1 MASVYH
7 TSVRTLDEL
16 GQAAGRLLALQRFL
30 VERTDRKRCAESN
43 SSKVRPG
50 GLHIRKIQKM
60 QWTGCSS
67 KRGRHCA
74 EYRVEFW
81 LDVVVLEPHL
91 LEGVPLPWMLPMDD
105 LETWL
110 SMQPEQPTFLG
121 QVRGANKSP
130 NSAAAYGH
138 ISRTMALLVRLC
150 QAADMINEHHRGSL
164 SYLSCV
170 PRYSLAAGKVGAA
183 ERRARHKEYAISN
196 NEKIVL
202 EGLEQA
208 TSTRVG
214 NLSVVFYEWLQ
225 GAASPPSPPLSS
237 QESDGSDAAVPS
249 GEEWPSL
256 GLSPSQ
262 EREREPPRVWPAN
275 SSRVPKINAA
285 DVQRMARVR
294 NAGLIWDSLYTEG
307 NPDDGKSWTTS
318 ARSQRVARSP
328 LATVSVVCTI

>member
-7 TSVRTLDEL
+7 TSVRTVDEL

-30 VERTDRKRCAESN
+30 VECPDRKRRAESN

-50 GLHIRKIQKM
+50 GLHVRKIQKM
-60 QWTGCSS
+60 QWTDRAG
-67 KRGRHCA
+67 KRKRN
-74 EYRVEFW
+74 RVEFW

-91 LEGVPLPWMLPMDD
+91 LEGVPLPWLLAMDD

-121 QVRGANKSP
+121 QVRGASKSP

-138 ISRTMALLVRLC
+138 ISRTMALLMRLC
-150 QAADMINEHHRGSL
+150 QAADMINEHHRGPS

-170 PRYSLAAGKVGAA
+170 PRYSLAAGKIGAT
-183 ERRARHKEYAISN
+183 ERRARHKEYAISS

-214 NLSVVFYEWLQ
+214 NLSIVFYEWLQ
-225 GAASPPSPPLSS
+225 GAAPPPSPPLSS
-237 QESDGSDAAVPS
+237 QESDSGSDAAVPS
-249 GEEWPSL
+249 GEEWPAL

-262 EREREPPRVWPAN
+262 EREHEPPRVWPVN
-275 SSRVPKINAA
+275 TSKGVPKINAA
-285 DVQRMARVR
+285 DVERMARVR
-294 NAGLIWDSLYTEG
+294 NAGLIWDSLYTEV
-307 NPDDGKSWTTS
+307 NPEDGKSWTTS

>member
-1 MASVYH
+1 MASSVYH
-7 TSVRTLDEL
+7 TCVRNLDEL

-30 VERTDRKRCAESN
+30 VECPDRKRRAESN

-60 QWTGCSS
+60 WWTERAG
-67 KRGRHCA
+67 KRERN
-74 EYRVEFW
+74 RIEFW

-91 LEGVPLPWMLPMDD
+91 LEGVPLPWMLTVDN

-138 ISRTMALLVRLC
+138 ISHTMALLVRLC
-150 QAADMINEHHRGSL
+150 QAADMINEHHRGPS

-183 ERRARHKEYAISN
+183 ERRARHKEYAISS
-196 NEKIVL
+196 NEQTVL
-202 EGLEQA
+202 EGLERA

-214 NLSVVFYEWLQ
+214 NLSIVFYEWLQ
-225 GAASPPSPPLSS
+225 GAAPPSSPPLSP
-237 QESDGSDAAVPS
+237 QEGDGSSGAAVPS

-256 GLSPSQ
+256 GASPTP
-262 EREREPPRVWPAN
+262 EPELTRIWPAQAAAH
-275 SSRVPKINAA
+275 VPKINTT

-294 NAGLIWDSLYTEG
+294 NAGLIWDSLYTEV
-307 NPDDGKSWTTS
+307 NPDDGHSWTS
-318 ARSQRVARSP
+318 SSKPQKVARSP

>member
-16 GQAAGRLLALQRFL
+16 GQAAGRLLALQQFL
-30 VERTDRKRCAESN
+30 AEYPDRKRCTEP
-43 SSKVRPG
+43 SSCKARPG
-50 GLHIRKIQKM
+50 HLHIRKIQKM
-60 QWTGCSS
+60 QWAERSS
-67 KRGRHCA
+67 KRGRHRT
-74 EYRVEFW
+74 EYRAEFW
-81 LDVVVLEPHL
+81 LDVVVLEPHV
-91 LEGVPLPWMLPMDD
+91 LEGVPLPWMLAMDE
-105 LETWL
+105 LEPWL

-130 NSAAAYGH
+130 NSAAACGH
-138 ISRTMALLVRLC
+138 ISPTMALLVRLC
-150 QAADMINEHHRGSL
+150 QAADMINEHHRGPSA
-164 SYLSCV
+164 YLSCV
-170 PRYSLAAGKVGAA
+170 PRYSLAAGKIGAA
-183 ERRARHKEYAISN
+183 ERRARHKEYGISS

-214 NLSVVFYEWLQ
+214 NLSIVFYEWLQ

-237 QESDGSDAAVPS
+237 QESDGSDAALPS

-256 GLSPSQ
+256 GTSPRQ
-262 EREREPPRVWPAN
+262 EHEALRVWPVN
-275 SSRVPKINAA
+275 SSRVPKINAV

-294 NAGLIWDSLYTEG
+294 NAGLIWDSLYTEV
-307 NPDDGKSWTTS
+307 NLDDGKSWATS
-318 ARSQRVARSP
+318 SRSQRVARSP

>member
-30 VERTDRKRCAESN
+30 VECTDRKRRAESN

-50 GLHIRKIQKM
+50 GLHIRKVQKM
-60 QWTGCSS
+60 QWTERSG
-67 KRGRHCA
+67 KRGRHRA
-74 EYRVEFW
+74 ECRVEFW

-91 LEGVPLPWMLPMDD
+91 LEGVPLPWMLAMDD

-121 QVRGANKSP
+121 QVRGASKSP

-150 QAADMINEHHRGSL
+150 QAADMINEHHRGPS

-183 ERRARHKEYAISN
+183 ERRARHKEYAISS

-214 NLSVVFYEWLQ
+214 NLSIVFYEWLQ
-225 GAASPPSPPLSS
+225 GAAPPPSPPLSS
-237 QESDGSDAAVPS
+237 QESDSGSDAAVPS

-256 GLSPSQ
+256 GTSPTP
-262 EREREPPRVWPAN
+262 EHELTRVWPAN
-275 SSRVPKINAA
+275 SSRVPKINVA

-294 NAGLIWDSLYTEG
+294 NAGLIWDSLYTEV
-307 NPDDGKSWTTS
+307 NPDDGKSWATS
-318 ARSQRVARSP
+318 SRPQWVARSP